1 MLSHLVLDTVF
12 NQQVQTLLANQ
23 DSLVAEAKAQALT
36 EAEVEAAK
44 AIQAQKDI
52 AAKIRQDAEDALQH
66 EKANALEFRS
76 RLEEAAAAETATL
89 RDQLSELAR
98 QNNALHGLSA
108 VTAAPVTSTAT
119 TVTTAPVSN
128 LTAMLDN
135 LRKYNELTQG
145 LSRATLPSA
154 PHATIPVYSPDFE
167 ALPAKHLR
175 VDGNEFHLDGRKKVT
190 ELFTGVDFT
199 GLIMQNSM
207 PPDIRNSIAKDKFF
221 EISKL
226 YKCDEV
232 VSTVLSAPSSGA
244 PGVTVTAT
252 TTSGASGKDPT
263 TKSEIFY
270 LLYQFGM
277 FYLQLYPAKIAGFLE
292 YLGFL
297 TKEAKDFNV
306 AGLLRLDNA
315 IRSQYIN
322 HPDWN
327 WDQSRTEI
335 SRAFNQLSRHAE
347 NLLPGAVVHVVKGS
361 AATPSK
367 QPRGGVSM
375 PSQDRVPSVFSPSH
389 SGPLSPST
397 VSSSRLC

>member
-1 MLSHLVLDTVF
+1 M
-12 NQQVQTLLANQ
+12 
-23 DSLVAEAKAQALT
+23 
-36 EAEVEAAK
+36 
-44 AIQAQKDI
+44 
-52 AAKIRQDAEDALQH
+52 
-66 EKANALEFRS
+66 EFRS
-76 RLEEAAAAETATL
+76 HLEEAATAETAAL
-89 RDQLSELAR
+89 HDQLSELAC
-98 QNNALHGLSA
+98 QNDALHGCSA
-108 VTAAPVTSTAT
+108 VTAASVTSTAT
-119 TVTTAPVSN
+119 TVTTALVSN
-128 LTAMLDN
+128 LSAMLDN

-167 ALPAKHLR
+167 ASPAKRLH
-175 VDGNEFHLDGRKKVT
+175 VDTNEFHLDGHKKVT
-190 ELFTGVDFT
+190 EPFTGADFT
-199 GLIMQNSM
+199 GLIMQNSI
-207 PPDIRNSIAKDKFF
+207 PPDIRNSITKDKFF
-221 EISKL
+221 EIYKL
-226 YKCDEV
+226 YKCDKV
-232 VSTVLSAPSSGA
+232 ISTVLSAPSLGA
-244 PGVTVTAT
+244 PGVTITAT

-306 AGLLRLDNA
+306 ASLLRLDNA

-327 WDQSRTEI
+327 WDQSHTEI
-335 SRAFNQLSRHAE
+335 SRVFNQLSRRAE

-367 QPRGGVSM
+367 QPRGGRFQRHPRTGFRLSF
-375 PSQDRVPSVFSPSH
+375 PPPTWGPFPPQQSQAPGHVERCNNYNFSPKGCRNAKCQRLH
-389 SGPLSPST
+389 MCAYCGDPTHLAPFCNSGSNPPLPTYPPPHYS
-397 VSSSRLC
+397 